1 MKNKLSFS
9 LFAFFS
15 VIGSASSFV
24 ANGRSYHTTTSN
36 QTPHLSPTTLNLT
49 PRKILIVGGG
59 IGGISSAFDAKH
71 ILRPT
76 DEITVVSDR
85 ELFQFTPSNPW
96 VAVSR
101 RTPEDISLPL
111 KSILPKHGINFV
123 HGRAEHLYPKTNE
136 LSLEDGTKLEYDY
149 LIIATGPRLAFDEI
163 PGADKSTVSVCT
175 TPHASSTAKKV
186 DELVKDPGAIVIGA
200 TQGASCFGP
209 AYEYALLLRWE
220 LERRGGQELLKKCP
234 MTFITPE
241 PHIGH
246 LGVKSAGSG
255 AEGSQAILENLLK
268 ERGFKTYANCRVN
281 SITPTHIS
289 VTKVDERNTFHIPSK
304 FTMLIPP
311 FRGQHVW
318 KKVPNLTDEKGMISI
333 NEYQQST
340 AYPNIFGVG
349 VCVSIPPVED
359 TLVPTGAPKTGFM
372 IESQGTAA
380 VKNIKTIIEF
390 EEENDTSRLLSND
403 CTKPELHHVPLL
415 NGLCITDF
423 GGDGAI
429 FVTMPQYPP
438 RHTDVTLHGKMA
450 TLAKLAFEK
459 YFLYKV
465 EHGDTDPFYEKYMLH
480 LIGIDR
486 VKEK

>member
-1 MKNKLSFS
+1 MKNKLSLS

-15 VIGSASSFV
+15 VIDSASSFV

-49 PRKILIVGGG
+49 PNKILIVGGG

-111 KSILPKHGINFV
+111 KSILPKH
-123 HGRAEHLYPKTNE
+123 
-136 LSLEDGTKLEYDY
+136 
-149 LIIATGPRLAFDEI
+149 
-163 PGADKSTVSVCT
+163 VCT

-186 DELVKDPGAIVIGA
+186 DELVKEPGAIVIGA